1 MIGKIVGNYF
11 ICKNEVFIEGRSIGP
26 FTSFTT
32 EDSRDNIFGTANIRM
47 PFYTILKEKSSG
59 DAIGKNVKSYI
70 RIDQQDAQIIMGA
83 HVVVKLRYI
92 CGFNGY
98 EMPEIVAF
106 DGFVKM

>member
-1 MIGKIVGNYF
+1 MSGEIVGNYF

-59 DAIGKNVKSYI
+59 DAIGKNVKSYTN
-70 RIDQQDAQIIMGA
+70 RMP
-83 HVVVKLRYI
+83 KL
-92 CGFNGY
+92 
-98 EMPEIVAF
+98 
-106 DGFVKM
+106 